1 MYSGDFLRRT
11 KEVLALK
18 VIAVIYLIN
27 FLLTVTLP
35 VVDFILSIFTD
46 IEITHLWEIQAL
58 IFICLNLSILI
69 VYIVMTCISVIG
81 M

>member
-1 MYSGDFLRRT
+1 M
-11 KEVLALK
+11 LALK

-46 IEITHLWEIQAL
+46 IEITRLWEIQAL